1 MAETWTPHQAQF
13 APGTEVQQMTGM
25 AGPVDVMGMPREGQD
40 GAGSADGST
49 PARRISRVYN
59 ILLEQ
64 LPRSVQQR
72 VASQLVVMTS
82 SLCQSQSCSL
92 ETATMVVQQQ
102 LLPRMQQAIRRLQ
115 QQQQGGPPA
124 ESSGGDPGARA
135 RTPIINQT
143 AGIQLLRT
151 SDQRLSVP
159 AGSESHRG
167 LPGSPGLLSS
177 SLTSGGPSQPPS
189 LQRPMPGQTVPGYYP
204 GPGGPYAPAQGRGA
218 LSAEHSLTPSGEHP
232 IGVATQGRQGLAM
245 AQQFGHAFPGPWPV
259 WAPPGHPGAGFPGS
273 PAPWQVPAP
282 QQQQQQAYGAPQGM
296 PLQGPGQQQMHM
308 FAQQQGQQPHQGLP
322 GSFGMPGMQQQMPP
336 QMYGA
341 STTSSPVLGPP
352 AAGAWAQ
359 GPQVPGMQPGLQ
371 HYYAQQQQ
379 QQQKQQQ
386 QPPGS
391 SSSSSSSS
399 RYPGG
404 PVSPR
409 GMEVVGMSGQMPF
422 GPGAGPPG
430 PPHRG
435 QMGVGT
441 ARQGGRTTGLDS
453 PSLRAAQQ
461 QAFAGRLRSP
471 NPMEMQSLMG
481 RIPESGQPDASTPT
495 AMTAPGGMPMP
506 RSPQDAGG
514 AAFGQQ
520 QAPYGYG
527 RQHMLQAMQQQQ
539 QQQQQQQPVFDQ
551 MPTELPTQRHEALP
565 PNHPASMEA
574 TLYALV
580 AGTTALGPGPGL
592 ACAVHSAQR
601 SAGAEGMPLPTA
613 QQQAPP
619 GMWPGAGRGGPAG
632 PPRGLHGPSAE
643 ASAVPPPPTLSRGPH
658 AGGAPPH
665 ASPGPMPGAPL
676 ATGAAYGRPGSNGLA
691 PAAFVGRAST
701 PPAGSASAG
710 PAVAVA
716 TSPLPHQRQ
725 PLPAAAPG
733 PAAQQAGYRS
743 PSVGARR
750 RRRRARSAGA
760 RPRRRASA
768 LLSGAAAATVSRA
781 TSKQAPHEGLVRY
794 IASLLAARAGGA
806 AGQAGARGGR
816 ARRGGGALAAA
827 GARWSGTCRASRCW
841 TSSLTARA
849 STRRA
854 SRRPRRAARPLGSA
868 LREAARRAREQPPE
882 TDADEARSSSER
894 SGQGESAEAGLAA
907 DVAGPLGVARAVDVG
922 LKEPLFVPTAA
933 SSIAL

>member
-115 QQQQGGPPA
+115 QQQQGGPSAGGLGPERGPLHMPGPA
-124 ESSGGDPGARA
+124 GADGGPGGALRSGAYMPGQVPGPPPGAGRLPQQQLPRPPQPESAGGAPGARA

-232 IGVATQGRQGLAM
+232 IGVAAQGRQGPAM
-245 AQQFGHAFPGPWPV
+245 AQQFGHAFPVPGQFA
-259 WAPPGHPGAGFPGS
+259 APPGHPGAGFPGS

-282 QQQQQQAYGAPQGM
+282 QQQHQQAYGAPPPQGM

-322 GSFGMPGMQQQMPP
+322 GSFGLPGMQQQMPP

-359 GPQVPGMQPGLQ
+359 GPQVPGMQPGMQ

-386 QPPGS
+386 QQAAARQQQQQQQQQGAWRDPMGRPA
-391 SSSSSSSS
+391 S
-399 RYPGG
+399 RSQYPGG

-409 GMEVVGMSGQMPF
+409 GMEAVGMSAQMPF

-435 QMGVGT
+435 QMGV
-441 ARQGGRTTGLDS
+441 AASRPGGRTTGLDS

-520 QAPYGYG
+520 QAPYNYG
-527 RQHMLQAMQQQQ
+527 RQHMLQAMQQQ

-580 AGTTALGPGPGL
+580 AGVRVKKKK
-592 ACAVHSAQR
+592 C
-601 SAGAEGMPLPTA
+601 M
-613 QQQAPP
+613 
-619 GMWPGAGRGGPAG
+619 
-632 PPRGLHGPSAE
+632 
-643 ASAVPPPPTLSRGPH
+643 
-658 AGGAPPH
+658 
-665 ASPGPMPGAPL
+665 
-676 ATGAAYGRPGSNGLA
+676 
-691 PAAFVGRAST
+691 FVC
-701 PPAGSASAG
+701 
-710 PAVAVA
+710 VD
-716 TSPLPHQRQ
+716 
-725 PLPAAAPG
+725 
-733 PAAQQAGYRS
+733 
-743 PSVGARR
+743 
-750 RRRRARSAGA
+750 
-760 RPRRRASA
+760 
-768 LLSGAAAATVSRA
+768 
-781 TSKQAPHEGLVRY
+781 
-794 IASLLAARAGGA
+794 
-806 AGQAGARGGR
+806 
-816 ARRGGGALAAA
+816 
-827 GARWSGTCRASRCW
+827 CR
-841 TSSLTARA
+841 
-849 STRRA
+849 
-854 SRRPRRAARPLGSA
+854 
-868 LREAARRAREQPPE
+868 
-882 TDADEARSSSER
+882 
-894 SGQGESAEAGLAA
+894 
-907 DVAGPLGVARAVDVG
+907 
-922 LKEPLFVPTAA
+922 
-933 SSIAL
+933 